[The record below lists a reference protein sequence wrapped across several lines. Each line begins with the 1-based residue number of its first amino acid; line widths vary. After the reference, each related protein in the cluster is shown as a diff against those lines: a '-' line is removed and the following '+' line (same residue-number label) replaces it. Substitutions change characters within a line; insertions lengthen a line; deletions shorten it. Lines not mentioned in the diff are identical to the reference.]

1 MATAFVDN
9 PDGLPEVN
17 HKDENKLNNEAT
29 NLEWCT
35 RQYNVDYSKAIPV
48 MQFKDNELVGYF
60 KSSVEAQRITGISQ
74 GNIIQCCSGKR
85 ATAGGYEWMQDIDSF
100 KTMYELQRRLQ
111 IRLGTLTFCTDKGR
125 TDFIKEQSI
134 HLTQELHEM
143 LAELPYFKGW
153 KDYTQL
159 GEEDIQEAMKRA
171 REEYIDMFHFV
182 LNIGIG
188 LGMTPDEIYMLY
200 MGKNMENHRRQTN
213 GYVHVIKD
221 TK

>member
-1 MATAFVDN
+1 MLQEMLDKQ
-9 PDGLPEVN
+9 L
-17 HKDENKLNNEAT
+17 
-29 NLEWCT
+29 
-35 RQYNVDYSKAIPV
+35 
-48 MQFKDNELVGYF
+48 
-60 KSSVEAQRITGISQ
+60 
-74 GNIIQCCSGKR
+74 
-85 ATAGGYEWMQDIDSF
+85 
-100 KTMYELQRRLQ
+100 ELQK
-111 IRLGTLTFCTDKGR
+111 RLGYDIENMDVFER
-125 TDFIKEQSI
+125 TDYIKEFSI